1 MKCPRPKPGASVP
14 PSYNWKERAADLI
27 DKLSIRPV
35 FYANLALPMNAN
47 AIFISYSFGS
57 FLQVASYHLLL
68 RFGG

>member
-1 MKCPRPKPGASVP
+1 MKCPGPKPGASVP

-35 FYANLALPMNAN
+35 MNTNPVLQMNAN
-47 AIFISYSFGS
+47 AIFIDYSFGS